1 MHIMET
7 FSIAKTTKERIPD
20 IPFAHL
26 KELTLG
32 KKFNCSLAFVG
43 NKRAQTLNR
52 IYRAKEYT
60 PNTLS
65 FSLDD
70 ENGEVF
76 INLKEAAMQCKKR
89 EESYEYYVALLFVH
103 SCLHLKGM
111 EHSDIMDTMMERIL
125 KRANIKNL
133 FRPKAQ

>member
-1 MHIMET
+1 MET
-7 FSIAKTTKERIPD
+7 FSIAQTTKERIPN
-20 IPFAHL
+20 IPFARL

-43 NKRAQTLNR
+43 DKRAQTLNR
-52 IYRAKEYT
+52 IYRNKEYI

-65 FSLDD
+65 FTLDD

-76 INLKEAAMQCKKR
+76 INLKEAKKQCKQR

-111 EHSDIMDTMMERIL
+111 EHSDIMDQTMEKIL
-125 KRANIKNL
+125 ARAGIKNS
-133 FRPKAQ
+133 FSAIA

>member
-1 MHIMET
+1 MET
-7 FSIAKTTKERIPD
+7 FSIAQTTKERIPD
-20 IPFAHL
+20 IPFAKL

-43 NKRAQTLNR
+43 DKRAQTLNR
-52 IYRAKEYT
+52 IYRGKDYT

-65 FSLDD
+65 FTLDD

-76 INLKEAAMQCKKR
+76 INLNEAKKQCKLR
-89 EESYEYYVALLFVH
+89 EESFTYFVALLFVH

-111 EHSDIMDTMMERIL
+111 EHSDIMDQTMERIL
-125 KRANIKNL
+125 ARTGIKNT
-133 FRPKAQ
+133 FDAKHS